1 MASPAFE
8 LDNLGVAQDN
18 IRVPIVLI
26 RVVDETD
33 DLGVQALV
41 GCTTVVL
48 VIRPVRPQRVPLE
61 AVCPFGSDFPS
72 HLVEFVAQ
80 AVGLPDR
87 TVVDVD
93 VDPAEIR
100 VLA

>member
-8 LDNLGVAQDN
+8 LNDLGVAQDN

-41 GCTTVVL
+41 CCATVVL
-48 VIRPVRPQRVPLE
+48 VIRPVRPQRMPLE
-61 AVCPFGSDFPS
+61 AVRPFGSNFPS

-80 AVGLPDR
+80 AVGLPAR
-87 TVVDVD
+87 TVVDID
-93 VDPAEIR
+93 VDPAEIG

>member
-1 MASPAFE
+1 MAGPAFE
-8 LDNLGVAQDN
+8 LNDLGVAQDN

-33 DLGVQALV
+33 DLGVQSLV
-41 GCTTVVL
+41 GCATVVL
-48 VIRPVRPQRVPLE
+48 VIRPVRPQGVPLE

-80 AVGLPDR
+80 AVGLPAR
-87 TVVDVD
+87 TVVDID
-93 VDPAEIR
+93 VDPAEIG

>member
-8 LDNLGVAQDN
+8 LNDLGVAQDN

-80 AVGLPDR
+80 TVGLPAR
-87 TVVDVD
+87 TVVDID
-93 VDPAEIR
+93 VDPAEIG